1 MATYERRTTV
11 DAPLEDVWQF
21 HSRIS
26 GLEALTPD
34 WMGLRVETVVGPDGT
49 LDPELLEEGAEI
61 SLSMR
66 PFGVGPRQYW
76 TSLITERERAD
87 GSAFFRDEMVHGP
100 FDHWEHTH
108 SFYADG
114 DQTLLQD
121 RVEYELPRGGLEGV
135 TCVGDGI
142 TAASKL
148 GFETMFRTRHR
159 MTKARLE

>member
-1 MATYERRTTV
+1 MPTYERRTTV

-21 HSRIS
+21 HSQIS

-34 WMGLRVETVVGPDGT
+34 WMGLRVESVVGPDGT

-66 PFGVGPRQYW
+66 PLGVGPRQYW
-76 TSLITERERAD
+76 TSLITAREHDD

-100 FDHWEHTH
+100 FDHWAHTH

-114 DQTLLQD
+114 DRTVLQD

-135 TCVGDGI
+135 ACVGDGV

-159 MTKARLE
+159 LTKARLE